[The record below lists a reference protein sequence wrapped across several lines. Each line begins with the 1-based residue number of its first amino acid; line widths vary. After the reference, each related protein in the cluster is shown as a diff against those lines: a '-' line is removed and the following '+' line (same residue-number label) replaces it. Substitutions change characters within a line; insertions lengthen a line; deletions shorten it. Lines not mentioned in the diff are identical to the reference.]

1 MLNLTLID
9 LDLVF
14 ALDNSS
20 DTLTY
25 HGCHKGRL
33 YSGIYFTPILNRY

>member
-1 MLNLTLID
+1 MLHLTRID

-14 ALDNSS
+14 ALDDSS

-25 HGCHKGRL
+25 HGCHKGRPF
-33 YSGIYFTPILNRY
+33 SGIYLTPILNRY